1 MKKDYKYEYAW
12 IVQRGKERNTRM
24 NAELGEEWPRA
35 GETTQWLKPPAVL
48 PEDLSHHWVKAGTA
62 QYTPPS
68 QLTSLLRLPPG
79 CKSHPLAPF
88 RMGVLSLFTHH
99 TYYLNLNLNKHTYK
113 IFLNSFSL
121 YAYHQFL
128 CSDPPHLN
136 NSISFLD
143 CLPYFLPLR
152 SNPFSILLREL
163 LFMDITRLSWNLKWT
178 IL

>member
-1 MKKDYKYEYAW
+1 MQLE
-12 IVQRGKERNTRM
+12 KERNTRM
-24 NAELGEEWPRA
+24 NSRVGRRMALSWRNNSMA
-35 GETTQWLKPPAVL
+35 KSTLLLSQKTQVVTG
-48 PEDLSHHWVKAGTA
+48 SKAGTA

-68 QLTSLLRLPPG
+68 HLTSLLRLPPG
-79 CKSHPLAPF
+79 FKSHSLAPF
-88 RMGVLSLFTHH
+88 RVGVLSVCIHH
-99 TYYLNLNLNKHTYK
+99 TYCLNLNLNKHTYK
-113 IFLNSFSL
+113 IFLNSSSL

-163 LFMDITRLSWNLKWT
+163 LFMNITRLS
-178 IL
+178 